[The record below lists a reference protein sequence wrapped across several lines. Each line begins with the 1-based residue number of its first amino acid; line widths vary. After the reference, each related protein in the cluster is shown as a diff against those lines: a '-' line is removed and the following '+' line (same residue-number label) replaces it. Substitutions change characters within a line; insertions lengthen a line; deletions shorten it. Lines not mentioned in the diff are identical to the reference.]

1 MRSIVRASLLAAL
14 LALPARTV
22 MAAELRGSPA
32 SMVRQHAIAVE
43 EDYSFL
49 RTPADVQRFVDAGRL
64 VPVKS
69 TTDYKLS
76 GVSYPYTRP
85 EVLSFIEHF
94 AASYRAA
101 TGSPLVVTSLTR
113 PLGKQPPNAHA
124 LSVHPAGM
132 AVDLRVPA
140 DEDDRKFLE
149 RALLSMENAGLL
161 DVTREH
167 TPPHYHVA
175 VFAPEFEPYAALLDS
190 VSAIEKATRVARHR
204 ADSIATAV
212 IAALSKPPAKSNPL
226 PVAVIGAIGIVGLG
240 GAGLR
245 LAGKKKGDVEQ
256 VESSGPTGGEDS
268 SVVE

>member
-1 MRSIVRASLLAAL
+1 MRSILRATLLAAL
-14 LALPARTV
+14 LAFPARTLA
-22 MAAELRGSPA
+22 AAELRGSPA
-32 SMVRQHAIAVE
+32 SMVRQHAVAVE

-49 RTPADVQRFVDAGRL
+49 RTPADVQRLVDAGRL
-64 VPVKS
+64 VPVNATS
-69 TTDYKLS
+69 DYRLS

-94 AASYRAA
+94 AASYHAA
-101 TGSPLVVTSLTR
+101 TGTQLVVTSLTR

-140 DEDDRKFLE
+140 DEDDRQFLE
-149 RALLSMENAGLL
+149 HALLSMENAGLL

-167 TPPHYHVA
+167 TPPHYHIA

-190 VSAIEKATRVARHR
+190 VTAIEKATRVARHR
-204 ADSIATAV
+204 ADSIATAGLV
-212 IAALSKPPAKSNPL
+212 AMSKPPAKSNPL
-226 PVAVIGAIGIVGLG
+226 PIVLIGAIGIVGLG

-245 LAGKKKGDVEQ
+245 VVGRNKGIVSARPQ
-256 VESSGPTGGEDS
+256 S
-268 SVVE
+268 